1 MRPRLGDEAR
11 PPPLGDQLTST
22 ASATTH
28 RDHSHHRRRDEHEWR
43 RFSAT
48 ATSACS
54 TARSPS
60 IGYGS
65 QGHAHALN
73 LRDSGV
79 QVEVGLREGSP
90 SWGEAEATGPRRS
103 RTVAD
108 AVARRAARLDPPARP
123 GAAAGL
129 RRARRAEPRAGRGGA
144 VRARLQHPL
153 RADRP
158 AAGPR
163 RDHGRAEGPGP
174 RRAPPLHRG
183 LRHAGADRGRAGRLR
198 ATPASSRSP
207 TPSGSA
213 PAAPASSRRPSRRRP
228 RPTSS
233 ASRPCS
239 AAARPSSSG
248 PASRRSSRR
257 ATRPRSPT
265 TSASTS

>member
-1 MRPRLGDEAR
+1 MATILRDGNLGLLDGKVAV
-11 PPPLGDQLTST
+11 
-22 ASATTH
+22 
-28 RDHSHHRRRDEHEWR
+28 
-43 RFSAT
+43 
-48 ATSACS
+48 
-54 TARSPS
+54 

-90 SWGEAEATGPRRS
+90 SWGEAEATGLDRRHG
-103 RTVAD
+103 RRRRRRRP
-108 AVARRAARLDPPARP
+108 ARRDPAAGP

-129 RRARRAEPRAGRGGA
+129 LRAHRAEPRARRGGA

-153 RADRP
+153 RADR
-158 AAGPR
+158 ARRRPR
-163 RDHGRAEGPGP
+163 RDHGRAQGP
-174 RRAPPLHRG
+174 RPRRPPPLHRG
-183 LRHAGADRGRAGRLR
+183 LRHAGADRRSSRTRR

-213 PAAPASSRRPSRRRP
+213 PAAPASSRRRSRRRP
-228 RPTSS
+228 RPISS
-233 ASRPCS
+233 VSRPCS
-239 AAARPSSSG
+239 AAAPPSSSG
-248 PASRRSSRR
+248 RVRDARRGR